1 MRERNNEASKRCRLK
16 RRLKAESLESQLS
29 MLAMTNKMLKQRI
42 NRMESISKTIKDG
55 IKQIQTS
62 NCGCLQT
69 VAHVQQV
76 NRDHGHDSMHL
87 TNSELIKTSKS
98 YRDQNPELLLPPSS
112 SDDDLSADLSSTNSP
127 VPPVCVSSFSG
138 FVVKMNSAPALTRL
152 PTSSTPILSS
162 PPTPTTPQP
171 SSSTIIPRQKTA
183 LDVINDTIL
192 KSLGSSSTPPS
203 PSPLPLNL
211 VKILPSMK
219 NESSPFL
226 LFSPT
231 STTPT
236 SHNDVIKREPET
248 TRTTF
253 TNGVDPMESCI
264 AVAAGGS
271 CKGPLHNLNK
281 LTSYLNTL
289 TGLPVSTDDGSSA
302 MERAI
307 IKSRMRIPFW
317 KADEVLQKVHP

>member
-138 FVVKMNSAPALTRL
+138 FVV
-152 PTSSTPILSS
+152 
-162 PPTPTTPQP
+162 
-171 SSSTIIPRQKTA
+171 
-183 LDVINDTIL
+183 
-192 KSLGSSSTPPS
+192 
-203 PSPLPLNL
+203 
-211 VKILPSMK
+211 
-219 NESSPFL
+219 
-226 LFSPT
+226 
-231 STTPT
+231 
-236 SHNDVIKREPET
+236 
-248 TRTTF
+248 
-253 TNGVDPMESCI
+253 
-264 AVAAGGS
+264 
-271 CKGPLHNLNK
+271 
-281 LTSYLNTL
+281 
-289 TGLPVSTDDGSSA
+289 
-302 MERAI
+302 
-307 IKSRMRIPFW
+307 
-317 KADEVLQKVHP
+317 